1 MKTLV
6 LVAAEKREFAGL
18 EPHLARRES
27 LAWPLDYCCAAVLG
41 GRRVLLVANG
51 QGGRLASEALE
62 LVRNRTEIGAVVST
76 GFCGGLDPALAP
88 GEIFVACQVRGPEAA
103 CYPAR
108 LPDCARPHVRG
119 VLVSENRIVQTS
131 RDRRRLWEQGGAAV
145 DLESA
150 ALAGRAWAWRL
161 PFYAI
166 RAVTDTAEESF
177 RCDFEGARLVD
188 GRLSYRR
195 LLTAALGD
203 PAARFAELWRL
214 RRRANLAAQALGEF
228 LADCRF

>member
-1 MKTLV
+1 VKTLV

-18 EPHLARRES
+18 EPRLARRES
-27 LAWPLDYCCAAVLG
+27 LGWSLDYCCAAVLG

-51 QGGRLASEALE
+51 QGRRLAVEALE
-62 LVRNRTEIGAVVST
+62 LVRNRTEVGAVIST

-88 GEIFVACQVRGPEAA
+88 AEIFVARQVRGPETA
-103 CYPAR
+103 CYPAAHAE
-108 LPDCARPHVRG
+108 CARPHVQG
-119 VLVSENRIVQTS
+119 VLLSQDRIVQTS
-131 RDRRRLWEQGGAAV
+131 RDKQRLWEQGCAAV

-150 ALAGRAWAWRL
+150 ALAERASAWGL

-177 RCDFEGARLVD
+177 GCDLEGARLGD
-188 GRLSYRR
+188 GRLSYRK
-195 LLTAALGD
+195 LLMAALRHP
-203 PAARFAELWRL
+203 PARLPELWRL
-214 RRRANLAAQALGEF
+214 RRRAMRAASALGQF